1 MSRTALNLIPRPRSC
16 AVGTGAF
23 TLGPGTT
30 VAAPPEAAGA
40 AAQLRALLAPATG
53 FALPPSGKDRDNVIV
68 LSVDPGEDHLGDEGY
83 RLRVTPEAVEL
94 RAARRTGLG
103 HAVQTL
109 RQLLPPEIFGTRV
122 LPGHRWAIPCAEI
135 SDRPRFAWRGAHLDV
150 ARHYLPVEFLLR
162 YVDLLALH
170 KINVFHLHL
179 TDDQGWRMEV
189 RRYPLLTEVGAWRS
203 TSMVGHPSQQRF
215 DGVPHGGFYTQAEL
229 ATVVAHAAGLGI
241 TVVPE
246 IDMPG
251 HCQAAIAAYPELGT
265 RPDRRVGVATAWA
278 LPGEVLNVDDPTLA
292 FFQNVLAE
300 VIEVF
305 PSRFVHLGGDECPM
319 WRWRESPQATARMRA
334 LGLSGEAGLHG
345 WFLRQMSGF
354 LAHAGRRMMG
364 WDEIVDA
371 GLPPGAAVM
380 CWRED
385 AAAVAAARAGHD
397 VVMAGRQHTYLDW
410 AQSPDP
416 AEPVAFGNPGE
427 HVTPL
432 DKVYGYEPVPAA
444 LTAAEA
450 RHVLGAQCQ
459 LWTEHVASPPHAE
472 YMAFPRLCAL
482 AEVAWSAPDRDWD
495 GFLARLLGH
504 LRRLDAARVNYRP
517 LAGPVRP
524 PAGARP
530 RAVPEPPPG
539 A

>member
-1 MSRTALNLIPRPRSC
+1 MSEATLNLVPRPRSC
-16 AVGTGAF
+16 TVRAGTF
-23 TLGPGTT
+23 VLQPGTT

-40 AAQLRALLAPATG
+40 AAQLRTLLSPATG
-53 FALPPSGKDRDNVIV
+53 FALPPSGKDRDNLIV
-68 LSVDPGEDHLGDEGY
+68 LAVDPAERHLGDEGY
-83 RLRVTPEAVEL
+83 RLQVTPETIEL
-94 RAARRTGLG
+94 RAACRAGLG

-109 RQLLPPEIFGTRV
+109 RQLLPPEIFVGQV
-122 LPGHRWAIPCAEI
+122 LPGYRWAIPCAEI
-135 SDRPRFAWRGAHLDV
+135 SDWPRFAWRGAHLDV

-162 YVDLLALH
+162 YIGLLALH

-189 RRYPLLTEVGAWRS
+189 QRYPLLTEVGAWRS

-265 RPDRRVGVATAWA
+265 RPDRRVGVATAWG
-278 LPGEVLNVDDPTLA
+278 LPGEVLNVDDPTVA

-300 VIEVF
+300 VIGVF
-305 PSRFVHLGGDECPM
+305 PSPFIHLGGDECPVS
-319 WRWRESPQATARMRA
+319 RWRESPQATARMRA
-334 LGLSGEAGLHG
+334 LGLSSEAGLHG
-345 WFLRQMSGF
+345 WFLHQMSGF
-354 LAHAGRRMMG
+354 LARSGRRMMG
-364 WDEIVDA
+364 WDEIVGA
-371 GLPPGAAVM
+371 GLPAGAAVM
-380 CWRED
+380 CWRGD
-385 AAAVAAARAGHD
+385 AAGVAAARAGHD
-397 VVMAGRQHTYLDW
+397 VVMAEQQYTYLDW
-410 AQSPDP
+410 AQSPGP
-416 AEPVAFGNPGE
+416 AEPVAFGNRGE

-450 RHVLGAQCQ
+450 RHILGTQCQ

-472 YMAFPRLCAL
+472 YMTFPRLCAL
-482 AEVAWSAPDRDWD
+482 AEVAWSAPGRDRGD
-495 GFLARLLGH
+495 FLARLGGH
-504 LRRLDAARVNYRP
+504 LRRLGAAGVNYRP
-517 LAGPVRP
+517 LAGPVP
-524 PAGARP
+524 PAGR
-530 RAVPEPPPG
+530 
-539 A
+539 